1 MRITQR
7 AIALTSLQGLH
18 RNLAQVGNL
27 QEQLSSGRQINRP
40 SDSPT
45 GTNRAMETRHE
56 QAAVAQQARNIGDAK
71 TWLEGTSDTLQTMLE
86 QTRRV
91 RDLTLQGMNTGAS
104 MPASQQAL
112 ATEVTSLRESL
123 LQLANAQVQGRPMF
137 GGTTGGGRAYTDAGG
152 YVGDAA
158 GTVTR
163 RISDVEAL
171 RVDIRGP
178 EAFGPADPADPTS
191 RDLFAIVGDIAG
203 RLATDP
209 TDATALS
216 GDLDDLDVVVEGMLA
231 ALADVGARTARLESA
246 EHVNADRSLTLASRL
261 AEVENIDLPK
271 TIMQLQM
278 QQVGYEAALSATAKA
293 LQPTLLDFLR

>member
-7 AIALTSLQGLH
+7 AVALTSLQGLH
-18 RNLAQVGNL
+18 RNLTQVGHL
-27 QEQLSSGRQINRP
+27 QEQLSSGRQLNRP
-40 SDSPT
+40 SDSPA
-45 GTNRAMETRHE
+45 GTNRAMETRQE
-56 QAAVAQQARNIGDAK
+56 QAAVAQQARNISDAK
-71 TWLEGTSDTLQTMLE
+71 AWLEGAGDTLQTMLE

-91 RDLTLQGMNTGAS
+91 RDLTVQGLNTGAS
-104 MPASQQAL
+104 TPASQHAL

-137 GGTTGGGRAYTDAGG
+137 GGTTGGDRAYTDGG
-152 YVGDAA
+152 DYVGDGA
-158 GTVTR
+158 GAVTR

-178 EAFGPADPADPTS
+178 EVFGPPDPADPASTDLFGIVGAIATDLTADPTA
-191 RDLFAIVGDIAG
+191 LAG
-203 RLATDP
+203 H
-209 TDATALS
+209 
-216 GDLDDLDVVVEGMLA
+216 LDELDVVVEGMLA
-231 ALADVGARTARLESA
+231 GLADVGARTARLEGA
-246 EHVNADRSLTLASRL
+246 EQVNADRSLTLSSRL

-278 QQVGYEAALSATAKA
+278 QQVGYEAALAATAKA